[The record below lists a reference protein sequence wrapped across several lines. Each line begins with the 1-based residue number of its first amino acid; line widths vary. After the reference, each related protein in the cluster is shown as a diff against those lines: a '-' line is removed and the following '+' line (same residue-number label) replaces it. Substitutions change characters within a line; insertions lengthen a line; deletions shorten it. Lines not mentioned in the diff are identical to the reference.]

1 MRVTIK
7 QIAELSGVSRGTVDR
22 ALNNRPGVKLEV
34 QERIKKI
41 AEDLGYKPNP
51 AAKAL
56 ADNRY
61 NTKRIGVLL
70 NSEGNPF
77 FEDVIKGV
85 KAALLELEEFGMQS
99 TIKTMK
105 GYDAATQIRLLDEL
119 AAEHVNGIV
128 LAPINTPEIAGKIA
142 EFKQK
147 GIEVVTINSDVLDS
161 KRMAYVGCRYKKSGS
176 VAAGLIGMISSGTKE
191 SYAVVGSSVKNLAV
205 ERRVQGIL
213 ETLKKDFS
221 WIEVTDIIENEDNDE
236 ISYTAVKALLERRK
250 ELDGICFAGAGIEG
264 GLLAIRECGRS
275 LKIVAFDLTES
286 VRKALK
292 NGEVIATVCQ
302 DPFKQ
307 GFDGIDILGKYLLW
321 NQKPEKELNH
331 TELSIVTKYSI

>member
-1 MRVTIK
+1 MCAHTEKKMRVTIK

-128 LAPINTPEIAGKIA
+128 LAPYQHP
-142 EFKQK
+142 
-147 GIEVVTINSDVLDS
+147 
-161 KRMAYVGCRYKKSGS
+161 
-176 VAAGLIGMISSGTKE
+176 
-191 SYAVVGSSVKNLAV
+191 
-205 ERRVQGIL
+205 
-213 ETLKKDFS
+213 
-221 WIEVTDIIENEDNDE
+221 
-236 ISYTAVKALLERRK
+236 
-250 ELDGICFAGAGIEG
+250 
-264 GLLAIRECGRS
+264 
-275 LKIVAFDLTES
+275 
-286 VRKALK
+286 
-292 NGEVIATVCQ
+292 
-302 DPFKQ
+302 
-307 GFDGIDILGKYLLW
+307 
-321 NQKPEKELNH
+321 
-331 TELSIVTKYSI
+331 